1 MTEMTLNDHA
11 QIVLNEIGVLLNKK
25 PISSNTARASYLKQR
40 LKDYSSEQLIAFVN
54 WQFKQW
60 ENWELRGQYFRP
72 ETLFQKKRISEAMN
86 QVELG
91 EAPIDPEPA
100 KDTVDKK
107 NISLDEYRTIV
118 LRGSRYFGYHYRRMT
133 DSKKKKVDQIIITDY
148 QSGKPAYSAIGI
160 RTFEKIRKECHEGLK
175 NQI

>member
-1 MTEMTLNDHA
+1 MTEMTINDHA
-11 QIVLNEIGVLLNKK
+11 QIVLDEMGILLNSK

-60 ENWELRGQYFRP
+60 ENWELRNQYFRP
-72 ETLFQKKRISEAMN
+72 ETLFQKKRVSECMEK
-86 QVELG
+86 VELG
-91 EAPIDPEPA
+91 DAPLDPEPT
-100 KDTVDKK
+100 KETVDCK
-107 NISLDEYRTIV
+107 NISLEEYRTIV

-133 DSKKKKVDQIIITDY
+133 DSKKKKVDQIIIKDY
-148 QSGKPAYSAIGI
+148 QSGKPVYSSIGI
-160 RTFEKIRKECHEGLK
+160 KTFEAIRKESHERPE